1 MSQERSV
8 KKALLGVSPS
18 PKGHWV
24 GDGFPVRSLFT
35 YDNLGQH
42 LSPFLLLDYA
52 GPAEFAPATR
62 PRGVGEH
69 PHRGFETVTI
79 VYQGE
84 VAHRD
89 SVGNAGL
96 IGPGDVQWM
105 TAASG
110 ILHEEFHSPAFTR
123 RGGALEMA
131 QLWVN
136 LPARHKMSA
145 PRYQTIL
152 DATIPRRELAGGAGS
167 VRVIAGSFDGHAG
180 PAATYSPLNVWDV
193 RMSAGHQASLP
204 VPEGHNVAI
213 AVLRGSIA
221 VHGSRPAGD
230 AELLVLGRA
239 GDEVNIEAAADTTL
253 LLLSGEPIPE
263 PIVGYGPFVMNTRQ
277 EIETAVNDFQRGKF
291 GRMPGVA
298 AMGPAGTPVA
308 DAVSS

>member
-1 MSQERSV
+1 
-8 KKALLGVSPS
+8 
-18 PKGHWV
+18 
-24 GDGFPVRSLFT
+24 
-35 YDNLGQH
+35 
-42 LSPFLLLDYA
+42 
-52 GPAEFAPATR
+52 
-62 PRGVGEH
+62 
-69 PHRGFETVTI
+69 VTI

-123 RGGALEMA
+123 QGGALEMA

-136 LPARHKMSA
+136 LPAKYKMSA

-152 DATIPRRELAGGAGS
+152 NADIPRVNLADDAGS
-167 VRVIAGSFDGHAG
+167 VRVIAGSFDGHDG
-180 PAATYSPLNVWDV
+180 PAGTYSPLNVWDV
-193 RMSAGHQASLP
+193 RLKAGHQASFP
-204 VPEGHNVAI
+204 VPDGHTAAI
-213 AVLRGSIA
+213 AVLRGSIT

-230 AELLVLGRA
+230 AELLLLDST
-239 GDEVNIEAAADTTL
+239 GDEVHIEAAADTTL

-291 GRMPGVA
+291 GRMA
-298 AMGPAGTPVA
+298 TAEPAG
-308 DAVSS
+308 S